1 MRGQNMA
8 ETAKRSRILIVDN
21 EEKNHGLISTIL
33 KDLPCVFEI
42 AKGGREAILKTVSF
56 APDLIF
62 LEVMLPEMNGY
73 AVCKLLKE
81 NPDTWT
87 IPIVMMTSLGDKGP
101 KLKALEV
108 GANDF
113 LTRPLDGDE
122 VFFKTRNLLKIK
134 EFADFLKNNAACR
147 SAETEKKTAELDA
160 ARQDLVRSEQS
171 LKASY
176 LETIYR
182 LTVVAEH
189 KDEASVSHVKR
200 VGLLCAHVANQL
212 GWPEERIE
220 LIKYASPM
228 HDIGK
233 IGIPSDILLKPSAL
247 SPEEVAL
254 IKTHTTIGG
263 KILQGSQS
271 TFLQMAET
279 IAITHHERWD
289 GTGYPR
295 GLKGGKIPIEGR
307 IVAFA
312 DQYDALR
319 SLRPYKPPFDYVM
332 AYRIMVEGNDRM
344 GPSHFDPEL
353 LEIFKSTHKT
363 FEKIYERYKDVP
375 APLR

>member
-1 MRGQNMA
+1 M

-21 EEKNHGLISTIL
+21 EENNHLLISTIL
-33 KDLPCVFEI
+33 RNLPCVFET
-42 AKGGREAILKTVSF
+42 AKDGREAILKTVSF

-62 LEVMLPEMNGY
+62 LEVMLPEMDGY
-73 AVCKLLKE
+73 SVCKLLKE

-87 IPIVMMTSLGDKGP
+87 IPIVMVTSLNDKSS
-101 KLKALEV
+101 KLKALEI

-113 LTRPLDGDE
+113 LTKPVDSAE
-122 VFFKTRNLLKIK
+122 VIFRTRNLLRIR
-134 EFADFLKNNAACR
+134 EFEDFLRNNAACCT
-147 SAETEKKTAELDA
+147 AEAEKKTSLLDA
-160 ARQDLVRSEQS
+160 ARQDLVRSEKS

-200 VGLLCAHVANQL
+200 VGLFCAHVAKQL

-295 GLKGGKIPIEGR
+295 GLKGGEIPIEGR

-319 SLRPYKPPFDYVM
+319 SMRPYKPPFDYVM

-353 LEIFKSTHKT
+353 LEIFKGTHKT

-375 APLR
+375 APMR